1 MLPSS
6 RSRVEEVSAP
16 VAAAGSSR
24 SARLAH
30 NVARRVQRGW
40 RVAARAARLA
50 IGIPDYE
57 VYVAHM
63 REHHP
68 GAPPMDRGAF
78 VLERMQARY
87 GKGRA
92 RCC

>member
-1 MLPSS
+1 MLRSS
-6 RSRVEEVSAP
+6 RSRAEEVRAP
-16 VAAAGSSR
+16 VVAAGSLPP
-24 SARLAH
+24 ARLARD
-30 NVARRVQRGW
+30 VARRARRAW
-40 RVAARAARLA
+40 RAATRAARLA

>member
-6 RSRVEEVSAP
+6 RSRVEEVSVP
-16 VAAAGSSR
+16 VVAAGSSR

-30 NVARRVQRGW
+30 NLARRTQRAW
-40 RVAARAARLA
+40 RAAARAARLA

>member
-1 MLPSS
+1 MLRSS
-6 RSRVEEVSAP
+6 RSRVEEVRAP
-16 VAAAGSSR
+16 VVALGSSR
-24 SARLAH
+24 LARLAH
-30 NVARRVQRGW
+30 NVARRAQRAW
-40 RVAARAARLA
+40 RAAARAARLA

-68 GAPPMDRGAF
+68 GAPPMDRGEF

>member
-1 MLPSS
+1 MLRSS
-6 RSRVEEVSAP
+6 RSRAEEVKAS
-16 VAAAGSSR
+16 VVAAGSSR
-24 SARLAH
+24 PARLMH
-30 NVARRVQRGW
+30 HVALRAQRAW
-40 RVAARAARLA
+40 HAAARAARLA

>member
-1 MLPSS
+1 MSRSS
-6 RSRVEEVSAP
+6 RSRVEEVRVP

-24 SARLAH
+24 PARLARD
-30 NVARRVQRGW
+30 VARRAQRAW
-40 RVAARAARLA
+40 RAAARTARLA

>member
-1 MLPSS
+1 MLRSS
-6 RSRVEEVSAP
+6 RSRAEEVRPP
-16 VAAAGSSR
+16 VVAAGSSR
-24 SARLAH
+24 PARLARD
-30 NVARRVQRGW
+30 VARRARRAW
-40 RVAARAARLA
+40 WAAARAARLA
-50 IGIPDYE
+50 IGIPDYQ

-68 GAPPMDRGAF
+68 GAAPMERGAF

>member
-1 MLPSS
+1 MSRSS
-6 RSRVEEVSAP
+6 RSRVEDVSAP
-16 VAAAGSSR
+16 VVAAGSSR
-24 SARLAH
+24 PAWLAH
-30 NVARRVQRGW
+30 NLARWTQRAW
-40 RVAARAARLA
+40 RAAARAARLA

>member
-1 MLPSS
+1 MLRSS
-6 RSRVEEVSAP
+6 RSRVEAIMAP
-16 VAAAGSSR
+16 VMATGSSR
-24 SARLAH
+24 PARLARDVTH
-30 NVARRVQRGW
+30 RAQRAW
-40 RVAARAARLA
+40 RAAARAARLA

>member
-1 MLPSS
+1 MLRSS
-6 RSRVEEVSAP
+6 RSRVEAITAP
-16 VAAAGSSR
+16 VVAAGYSR
-24 SARLAH
+24 PARLMH
-30 NVARRVQRGW
+30 NVALRAKRAW
-40 RVAARAARLA
+40 CAAARAARLA

-57 VYVAHM
+57 VYVAHI

>member
-1 MLPSS
+1 MSRSS
-6 RSRVEEVSAP
+6 RSRVEEVGAP
-16 VAAAGSSR
+16 IAAAGSSR
-24 SARLAH
+24 PASLAQ
-30 NVARRVQRGW
+30 NIARRARRAW
-40 RVAARAARLA
+40 RAAARAARLA

>member
-1 MLPSS
+1 MLRSS
-6 RSRVEEVSAP
+6 RSRVEAITAP
-16 VAAAGSSR
+16 VVAAGYSR
-24 SARLAH
+24 PARLARE
-30 NVARRVQRGW
+30 VVRRARRAW
-40 RVAARAARLA
+40 CAAARMARLA

-63 REHHP
+63 RERHP
-68 GAPPMDRGAF
+68 GAPRMDRGAF

>member
-6 RSRVEEVSAP
+6 RSHVDEVSAP
-16 VAAAGSSR
+16 VVTAGSSR
-24 SARLAH
+24 PARLAH

-40 RVAARAARLA
+40 RAAARAARLA

>member
-1 MLPSS
+1 MLRSS
-6 RSRVEEVSAP
+6 RSRAEEARAP
-16 VAAAGSSR
+16 VMAASSSR
-24 SARLAH
+24 PARLARD
-30 NVARRVQRGW
+30 VARRAQRAW
-40 RVAARAARLA
+40 RAAARAARLA

-63 REHHP
+63 REHHR
-68 GAPPMDRGAF
+68 GTPPMDRGAF

>member
-6 RSRVEEVSAP
+6 RSRVEEVSAL
-16 VAAAGSSR
+16 VVAAGSSR

-30 NVARRVQRGW
+30 NLARRTQRAW
-40 RVAARAARLA
+40 RAAARAARLA

-63 REHHP
+63 RQHHP